1 MRAWFKN
8 ASPRTQE
15 ALKIFFAT
23 TVVTLLFCATPY
35 YWEGEY
41 KFSDYR
47 LSAWGRFAD
56 FSNSDVQLL
65 SVRDSTVEA
74 GFGDEE
80 LLVLLERLQKEGVRR
95 TVVLGPEVFS
105 SFLSVES
112 RLPENVTVVDPSE
125 TEGAQVLLR
134 DLEDLQKQLD
144 PDGLL
149 RRLPAD
155 HEAVRFWKGLGAEWS
170 LESSDTLYL
179 LPRKNVSES
188 VSNYGESN
196 ARDIP
201 VERLAV
207 VIQNSDKQR
216 WDTGQLGLDGR
227 VVLIERARTSAT
239 EAAEIPTLSGSYTA
253 GLVHLMIAQTLHEG
267 WNPNDHQW
275 PPSILC
281 YLILVGFYVLAMSG
295 RKPTVVA
302 FVSLMTL
309 AVLTA
314 GSFLLFPAGIRLR
327 ALFILSGLFWAS
339 ALMVLSGL
347 IKSRDYLASYGGAED
362 AGFSG
367 KESQATMVFTN
378 LPKFLMEMERNHD
391 ENLLQYRRDYNEVLA
406 KIAGRYHG
414 KVLDYQGDAQM
425 LGFGLRYD
433 EDTEHAAE
441 ATSAALE
448 IVDEVAKL
456 AQQWSAEQDLLK
468 VSVGVCTGSIA
479 LGHLGAK
486 QKQDIAAIGDTTNTA
501 ARLMGAAM
509 KQGVGVLVSK
519 PTFQLADGLIEGTE
533 LPPVELK
540 GKSAPVEVFHATSV
554 DADWQSQNRK
564 KDKEVTPTGGTLSY
578 SGHTQDSLLVNIV
591 LASIGLFAAYIPWQ
605 DGLLDQIENP
615 LADRLQVVAG
625 MRPADP
631 RIVLVGIDGASV
643 RDPELGD
650 FPWSRGVYAQVLDNL
665 RQTGCEGVF
674 IDVLFKTDRGND
686 PEGDRYLARMVSED
700 PRVVLAGTLERA
712 HRSNRLNK
720 PRFLSAVDE
729 TLMEKRGQ
737 IGLIHNHADKD
748 GVTRWGFLCSTET
761 ASHDSNEADKRSL
774 YPAAAVALLLDNKD
788 KLVLGEDSV
797 YLNEKTVPA
806 RVDGQ
811 SALAFIRFGPPSTGE
826 GIEPQESSYPVIP
839 FRKLADPND
848 PILKELDG
856 KYILIGQTRTDG
868 QANDVDRV
876 DTLVGKIKGVEVHA
890 RILDCL
896 LNDTFIRPV
905 SIRSVQASIAVV
917 ALLTFFILTRYRR
930 PEEYLL
936 RLLGLVLA
944 SIVFYV
950 VSFVYLSVLFEILVV
965 LLTIVL
971 VSFSVLVGRN
981 IFTFQALS
989 RVIPAEVAEE
999 LFLQRQ
1005 ARDRRQ
1011 IATILLTDIRGYT
1024 TLSEGKTA
1032 VAMLDVL
1039 NEYHKRTVACYDRYG
1054 GQALTYQGDA
1064 QIVVFGVFGKRPN
1077 PAADAAA
1084 AALELQAICDVLRKE
1099 WGIASREDFDVGAG
1113 LCTGEV
1119 EVGRLGGGDNMQYSV
1134 VGETVRKAHKVQSL
1148 SDELSAPVILDEETY
1163 LASRG
1168 AVLVDDLGMVQPK
1181 GLPHEIRLYRA
1192 KSVNYQESTRP
1203 KRSNP
1208 DETMDS

>member
-1 MRAWFKN
+1 M
-8 ASPRTQE
+8 SPRTQE
-15 ALKIFFAT
+15 ALRVFLAT
-23 TVVTLLFCATPY
+23 TVLTLLFCATPY
-35 YWEGEY
+35 YREGEY
-41 KFSDYR
+41 KLGDYR
-47 LSAWGRFAD
+47 ISAWDKLAD
-56 FSNSDVQLL
+56 FSNSEVQLL
-65 SVRDSTVEA
+65 SVRDTTTQA
-74 GFGDEE
+74 GFGDGE
-80 LLVLLERLQKEGVRR
+80 LLALLERLQKEGVRR
-95 TVVLGPEVFS
+95 TVILGSEVFLD
-105 SFLSVES
+105 FPSVES
-112 RLPENVTVVDPSE
+112 RLPENVTVVDESSA
-125 TEGAQVLLR
+125 EGARVLLR
-134 DLEDLQKQLD
+134 DLEDLSSQTD
-144 PDGLL
+144 PDGVL
-149 RRLPAD
+149 RRLPTV
-155 HEAVRFWKGLGAEWS
+155 HEAVQFWKELTDDWS
-170 LESSDTLYL
+170 LDSARNLYL
-179 LPRKNVSES
+179 LPRESES
-188 VSNYGESN
+188 TYGEGN
-196 ARDIP
+196 MRDKP
-201 VERLAV
+201 VERFATLLED
-207 VIQNSDKQR
+207 SDRER
-216 WDTGQLGLDGR
+216 WDTAQLNLQGR
-227 VVLIERARTSAT
+227 VILIERARTSAT
-239 EAAEIPTLSGSYTA
+239 QAAEIPTFSGNFTA
-253 GLVHLMIAQTLHEG
+253 GQVHLMIAQTLHEG
-267 WNPNDHQW
+267 WSPNENEW
-275 PPSILC
+275 LPSILC
-281 YLILVGFYVLAMSG
+281 YLLLVGFYVLAMSG

-302 FVSLMTL
+302 FVSLWILSLST
-309 AVLTA
+309 AV
-314 GSFLLFPAGIRLR
+314 SFLLFPAGIRLR
-327 ALFILSGLFWAS
+327 VLFILCGVFWAS

-347 IKSRDYLASYGGAED
+347 LKSRDYLDSYGGAED

-391 ENLLQYRRDYNEVLA
+391 ENLLRYRREYNEVLA
-406 KIAGRYHG
+406 EIAGRYHG

-433 EDTEHAAE
+433 DDTEHAAE
-441 ATSAALE
+441 ATSAGLE
-448 IVDEVAKL
+448 IVSEVAKL
-456 AQQWSAEQDLLK
+456 AERWTAHPDLLK

-519 PTFQLADGLIEGTE
+519 PTFQLADGLISGTE

-554 DADWQSQNRK
+554 DADWQKRNSTK
-564 KDKEVTPTGGTLSY
+564 EKDVTPSGGVLSY
-578 SGHTQDSLLVNIV
+578 RGHSQDSLLVNIV
-591 LASIGLFAAYIPWQ
+591 LASVGLFAAYLPWQ
-605 DGLLDQIENP
+605 DGLLDQVENP
-615 LADRLQVVAG
+615 LADRMHIVAG
-625 MRPADP
+625 MRPADE
-631 RIVLVGIDGASV
+631 RIVLVGIDAESV
-643 RDPELGD
+643 NDPALGG
-650 FPWSRGVYAQVLDNL
+650 FPWSRGVYAEVIDNL
-665 RQTGCEGVF
+665 RKTECEGVF
-674 IDVLFKTDRGND
+674 VDVLFKTTREND
-686 PEGDRYLARMVSED
+686 PAGDRYLARMVAEE
-700 PRVVLAGTLERA
+700 PRLVLAGTLERD
-712 HRSNRLNK
+712 HRNNRLRK
-720 PRFLSAVDE
+720 PRFFSAVDE
-729 TLMEKRGQ
+729 ALMEERGQ

-761 ASHDSNEADKRSL
+761 ASHDSVEADKRSL
-774 YPAAAVALLLDNKD
+774 YPSAAAALLLHDKD
-788 KLVLGEDSV
+788 KLGLGEDSV
-797 YLNEKTVPA
+797 YLGEETIPA
-806 RVDGQ
+806 RVDGR
-811 SALAFIRFGPPSTGE
+811 SALARIRFGPPATGN
-826 GIEPQESSYPVIP
+826 EPGLKGRSYPIVS
-839 FRKLADPND
+839 FRRLVDPQD
-848 PILKELDG
+848 PIFKELDG

-868 QANDVDRV
+868 LADDVDRV
-876 DTLVGKIKGVEVHA
+876 ETLVGKIKGVEVHA

-896 LNDTFIRPV
+896 LNDNFIRPV
-905 SIRSVQASIAVV
+905 SIRAVQASIAVV

-930 PEEYLL
+930 PEEYFL
-936 RLLGLVLA
+936 RLAGLVLFT
-944 SIVFYV
+944 IVFYV
-950 VSFVYLSVLFEILVV
+950 VSFVYWSVLFQLLVV

-989 RVIPAEVAEE
+989 RVIPVEVAEE

-1011 IATILLTDIRGYT
+1011 VATILLTDIRGYT

-1084 AALELQAICDVLRKE
+1084 AALELQSICDVLRKE

-1119 EVGRLGGGDNMQYSV
+1119 EVGRLGGGDNLQYSV

-1168 AVLVDDLGMVQPK
+1168 AVQVDDLGLVQPK

-1192 KSVNYQESTRP
+1192 KSVNYQESIGA
-1203 KRSNP
+1203 KRSTP